1 MLKRIYLIVGVIVAL
16 LAGYPGS
23 PREAHA
29 QKLSFI
35 RDAEIESNIRA
46 FAAPL
51 FRAAGLQPDAVR
63 VYLVKDD
70 ALNAFVAGGQ
80 KLFLNTGLIMRTDSA
95 AQLIGV
101 IAHETGHIAAGH
113 LVRINDAL
121 GNASAQSILAAVLGV
136 AAGIVAGN
144 AEVGQAVLL
153 GGQSAVQ
160 RSLLSYT
167 RTQEAAAD
175 QAALRLLDATN
186 QTAQGLVEFFEIL
199 GDQDLVSPRFQDA
212 YVRTHPLTRDR
223 VKAVAHHVSVSRASR
238 IPTEAAFGAMHQ
250 RMRAKLVAFLKPFT
264 ITLRRYPET
273 DRSLDGRYARAIAHY
288 RRSDL
293 PRALAL
299 MDDLLAEHPADPY
312 FHELKGQ
319 ALFEA
324 GRIAES
330 LPSLEQAV
338 RLTPR
343 AAPIRL
349 LLARAQIETKEPR
362 RLDGAIDN
370 LRHALQQEPQDAF
383 AWRQLAI
390 AHGLKGEQGESSLA
404 LAEEALLRDKPRDAA
419 FHAARAQSLL
429 PEGSPSWFKAG
440 DVVRHAEDEAKKEKS
455 DR

>member
-1 MLKRIYLIVGVIVAL
+1 MLKRIHLIVGVIVAL
-16 LAGYPGS
+16 LASYLGS
-23 PREAHA
+23 PWEARA

-51 FRAAGLQPDAVR
+51 FQAAGLQPDAVK

-80 KLFLNTGLIMRTDSA
+80 KLFLNTGLIMRTDHA
-95 AQLIGV
+95 GQLIGV
-101 IAHETGHIAAGH
+101 IAHESGHIAAGH

-121 GNASAQSILAAVLGV
+121 GNASAQSILAMVLGV
-136 AAGIVAGN
+136 AAGIATGN
-144 AEVGQAVLL
+144 AGVGQAVLL
-153 GGQSAVQ
+153 GGQSAVK
-160 RSLLSYT
+160 RSFLNYT

-175 QAALRLLDATN
+175 QAALRLLEATN
-186 QTAQGLVEFFEIL
+186 QTAQGLLEFFEIL

-223 VKAVAHHVSVSRASR
+223 IKAVAHHVSVSRASGQ
-238 IPTEAAFGAMHQ
+238 PADPAFVAMHD

-264 ITLRRYPET
+264 TTLRRYPET
-273 DRSLDGRYARAIAHY
+273 DHSLEGRYARAIAHY

-293 PRALAL
+293 PRALTL
-299 MDDLLAEHPADPY
+299 MDGLIAEHPADPY

-330 LPSLEQAV
+330 LPSLERAV

-343 AAPIRL
+343 AAPIRI
-349 LLARAQIETKEPR
+349 LLARAQIESKVPR
-362 RLDGAIDN
+362 NLDFAIDN

-383 AWRQLAI
+383 AWRQLGI

-404 LAEEALLRDKPRDAA
+404 LAEEAMLRNKPRDAT

-429 PEGSPSWFKAG
+429 PEGSPGWFKAG
-440 DVVRHAEDEAKKEKS
+440 DVARQAEDVAKREKA